1 MSGDLTGRLLGGRYR
16 VTGTLGRGGM
26 GVVCKAVDEVLGREV
41 AVKVLRAY
49 TDSSG
54 PELADLRIRMQRE
67 ARAAA
72 RIRHSGVITVHD
84 VTEESGLPV
93 IVMELIE
100 GRSLDDLIDE
110 RGVVEPL
117 EAAAI
122 GAKVADALGA
132 GHHAGVLHRDVKP
145 GNVLLDHDGRVVLTD
160 FGIASMEAPGDDATT
175 KLTRSGE
182 LIGSLDY
189 LAPER
194 AQGQEPGPASDI
206 WALGMT
212 LYAAVEGSSPFR
224 RTSVWSTLTAIVTEP
239 LPEPRRAG
247 PLTPVLHAMMD
258 KDPAARPSAGQAR
271 VMLEA
276 VAAGEDPQAAAGR
289 AGRTPTAP
297 DVLGAVAPR
306 SARTGDPD
314 GGLSVDP
321 AFGPAASPAG
331 DPAAR
336 PPGGSSAGPAF
347 GPAGGQFGSSPAGP
361 PAGSSAGLAGD
372 PAVSPPGGPSAGPVL
387 GPAGGSPLGSPSG
400 PAGGQSGGSPAGSPG
415 GQFGGPAFGPSEGS
429 PVGSS
434 LGSSAGQASGPPADP
449 SLGSSGGPAASPSGG
464 QAADPSG
471 GPWSTQPQPPTP
483 QPSGPQPSAAQ
494 PPIPPSSSPLPSSAP
509 PGFGPPQVPGE
520 PLVSGGAPG
529 GAAPARLGRK
539 KALIAAMAVAVLLA
553 GGGVTY
559 ALVGD
564 DGDKTAAGSQE
575 DTSASPSHS
584 ASPDGG
590 KTGDKGR
597 TDGKDDEDGRGD
609 KGDKGGK
616 KTVEPSGSGSPSASG
631 KPGDS
636 GNGASGGSDDDSDGG
651 KDGKG
656 GGGDGAS
663 GGGGGGDHGSA
674 AGGGG
679 AGGGSADPDPAP
691 VCHDAGGGK
700 YNCEVWRA
708 ATSYTASG
716 EPVGTLN
723 QGLNYFYC
731 QQNLGRR
738 ETYGKWTNVWWA
750 KTDDDS
756 GHTNVF
762 ISDVY
767 IKGGDNDQPLPGL
780 PVC

>member
-1 MSGDLTGRLLGGRYR
+1 MSGDLTGRVLGGRYR
-16 VTGTLGRGGM
+16 VTGAIGRGGM

-54 PELADLRIRMQRE
+54 PELADLRVRMQRE

-84 VTEESGLPV
+84 VTEEGGLPV

-132 GHHAGVLHRDVKP
+132 GHLAGVLHRDVKP

-160 FGIASMEAPGDDATT
+160 FGIASMDAPGDDATT

-194 AQGQEPGPASDI
+194 AQGQEPGPASDV

-258 KDPAARPSAGQAR
+258 KDPAARPSAAEAH

-276 VAAGEDPQAAAGR
+276 VAAGEEPRTAAGR
-289 AGRTPTAP
+289 AVRTPTAP
-297 DVLGAVAPR
+297 DVLGSAAPPR
-306 SARTGDPD
+306 I
-314 GGLSVDP
+314 
-321 AFGPAASPAG
+321 
-331 DPAAR
+331 R
-336 PPGGSSAGPAF
+336 PG
-347 GPAGGQFGSSPAGP
+347 
-361 PAGSSAGLAGD
+361 
-372 PAVSPPGGPSAGPVL
+372 PGGPSGGP
-387 GPAGGSPLGSPSG
+387 GSTEPQPAVAQPSTPPASVPPPSIQPPSPL
-400 PAGGQSGGSPAGSPG
+400 
-415 GQFGGPAFGPSEGS
+415 
-429 PVGSS
+429 
-434 LGSSAGQASGPPADP
+434 L
-449 SLGSSGGPAASPSGG
+449 
-464 QAADPSG
+464 
-471 GPWSTQPQPPTP
+471 
-483 QPSGPQPSAAQ
+483 PSAPQ
-494 PPIPPSSSPLPSSAP
+494 
-509 PGFGPPQVPGE
+509 GFGPPVPDE
-520 PLVSGGAPG
+520 PVVSGGRPG
-529 GAAPARLGRK
+529 GGAPPRPGRK
-539 KALIAAMAVAVLLA
+539 KALIAAMVVAVLLA

-559 ALVGD
+559 ALVGGD
-564 DGDKTAAGSQE
+564 DDKGRTARQE
-575 DTSASPSHS
+575 ETPPSPSGSASPE
-584 ASPDGG
+584 GG
-590 KTGDKGR
+590 KSVDKGDKGR
-597 TDGKDDEDGRGD
+597 TGDKDGEGDEDGKDGKRN
-609 KGDKGGK
+609 KGDEGGK
-616 KTVEPSGSGSPSASG
+616 KTAEPTGPGSPSASG
-631 KPGDS
+631 EPDGGGK
-636 GNGASGGSDDDSDGG
+636 GASGGS
-651 KDGKG
+651 G
-656 GGGDGAS
+656 GGPGGGNH
-663 GGGGGGDHGSA
+663 GGGGGVS
-674 AGGGG
+674 GGGDDG
-679 AGGGSADPDPAP
+679 SSDGGGSADPDPAP
-691 VCHDAGGGK
+691 VCHAAGGGK
-700 YNCEVWRA
+700 YNCQVWRA
-708 ATSYTASG
+708 STSYTAG
-716 EPVGTLN
+716 GQPVGTLN
-723 QGLNYFYC
+723 EGLNYFYC

-756 GHTNVF
+756 GNTNVF